1 MFDASESCTV
11 VGFECADGSTPQS
24 RPDAD
29 PTATLVRFNGTAELG
44 LGDSLAVAVS
54 PRAQYGFDK
63 LLSFEQFTAGNYTVG
78 RGYDPSTL
86 TGDSGAGITVELR
99 GPRMTPFKR
108 TPVQVQPYIFGDAAW
123 TWTRG
128 QFSDPK
134 HLTSAGGG
142 IRGELSDRV
151 ALDALV
157 AVPLERA
164 GMIDERKGDA
174 RILFT
179 LTTRLLPWS

>member
-1 MFDASESCTV
+1 MVPRRRA
-11 VGFECADGSTPQS
+11 G
-24 RPDAD
+24 
-29 PTATLVRFNGTAELG
+29 PTSIRSATLVRFNGLAELG
-44 LGDSLAVAVS
+44 IGEALAIALK

-86 TGDSGAGITVELR
+86 TGDSGAGISVELR
-99 GPRMTPFKR
+99 GPRLTPFKR
-108 TPVQVQPYIFGDAAW
+108 TPIQVQPYIFGDAAW

-128 QFSDPK
+128 HFSDPK
-134 HLTSAGGG
+134 RLTSAGGG
-142 IRGELSDRV
+142 VRGEVSDRV

-174 RILFT
+174 RFLFT